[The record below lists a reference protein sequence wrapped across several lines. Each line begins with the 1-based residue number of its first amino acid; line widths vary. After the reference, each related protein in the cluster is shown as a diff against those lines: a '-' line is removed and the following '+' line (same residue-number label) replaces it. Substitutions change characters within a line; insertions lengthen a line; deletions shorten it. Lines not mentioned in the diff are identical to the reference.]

1 MTLTA
6 WSALFLIAYLGAML
20 AFGAWAQ
27 RRLAGADDFATARGR
42 YGPVL
47 LAVAFASTTA
57 SGATYL
63 GIPALS
69 YQFGLAAFWLG
80 IIYPLS
86 IYFGV
91 YLTQKLIARYGNR
104 RGHRSIP
111 EFLGDRYQSEAL
123 RLVSALYS
131 LVLIFFLAA
140 QLVAGLVMFE
150 MLLGLGKAGSLALT
164 AAVLTAYVALGGA
177 HADILTDGLQGFLM
191 LLISL
196 LVVVLFVTGFGVDGG
211 MPALIDGVT
220 RLEPGAWRWLNPELA
235 IVATP
240 WALAAMFIA
249 YLPFG
254 LLPHVGNKLWALKNE
269 RDRTRFIVIAFV
281 IALIFPLVTVGG
293 LHARAVLG
301 DDLLMAGGNANAALP
316 ALFIE
321 IFPPWL
327 AALLGAAILS
337 AIMSTTDGLVLST
350 SQVFANDIYRRSL
363 APRLHAHRSESD
375 IDRTCL
381 AISRWA
387 TALVMIGA
395 AVLAWHTVHINVVL
409 ITWIGLGGMISAT
422 TGPLVLGLF
431 WRGITRAGALA
442 GFVAGAATFI
452 ALHGGLLLPDAPDS
466 ALAGG
471 LAALKPNPYACA
483 LGGQAVGLLFTTVIS
498 MLTPP
503 LPPEHL
509 EEVFGPAG
517 D

>member
-1 MTLTA
+1 MSLTA
-6 WSALFLIAYLGAML
+6 WSALFLTLYLGAML

-47 LAVAFASTTA
+47 LAIAFASTTA

-104 RGHRSIP
+104 HGHRSIP

-150 MLLGLGKAGSLALT
+150 MLLGLGKAASLALT

-196 LVVVLFVTGFGVDGG
+196 LVLGLYLTGYGIDGG
-211 MPALIDGVT
+211 LDTLVDTVT

-240 WALAAMFIA
+240 WALAAMFLA

-254 LLPHVGNKLWALKNE
+254 LLPHVGNKLWALKSE
-269 RDRTRFIVIAFV
+269 RDRTRFIVVAFL
-281 IALIFPLVTVGG
+281 IALVFPLVTVGG

-301 DDLLMAGGNANAALP
+301 DALLAPGGNANAALP

-350 SQVFANDIYRRSL
+350 SQVFANDIYRRSI
-363 APRLHAHRSESD
+363 APRLHAGRSEAA

-387 TALVMIGA
+387 TALVMLGA

-431 WRGITRAGALA
+431 WRGLTRAGALA
-442 GFVAGAATFI
+442 GFVAGALTFI
-452 ALHGGLLLPDAPDS
+452 ALHGGLLLAVTPEGTA
-466 ALAGG
+466 AAWLAV
-471 LAALKPNPYACA
+471 LKPNPYACA
-483 LGGQAVGLLFTTVIS
+483 LGGQLCGLLVTTIVS
-498 MLTPP
+498 WCSKA
-503 LPPEHL
+503 LPREHL
-509 EEVFGPAG
+509 DDVFGGA
-517 D
+517 